1 MIFLTAPRLAA
12 RSPCPQVLRKQKGPK
27 KKRLM
32 VVAWKRITR
41 ALRRSESKRG
51 LPAGF
56 ALIVPHPHRTLE
68 LARRCEEL
76 ELEMEMEMESPE
88 TEATVVATTCSET
101 DTAGSSSGWSLV

>member
-1 MIFLTAPRLAA
+1 
-12 RSPCPQVLRKQKGPK
+12 
-27 KKRLM
+27 M

-68 LARRCEEL
+68 SARRCEEL
-76 ELEMEMEMESPE
+76 EMELEMESPE

>member
-1 MIFLTAPRLAA
+1 
-12 RSPCPQVLRKQKGPK
+12 
-27 KKRLM
+27 M

-76 ELEMEMEMESPE
+76 EMEMEMESPE

>member
-1 MIFLTAPRLAA
+1 
-12 RSPCPQVLRKQKGPK
+12 
-27 KKRLM
+27 M

-56 ALIVPHPHRTLE
+56 ALIVPHPHPHRTLE
-68 LARRCEEL
+68 LSRRCEEL
-76 ELEMEMEMESPE
+76 ELEMELELESPE